1 MLLSRQNLPTQTRN
15 PEQLAAIGRGGY
27 VLSDRPDAIAA
38 ILATGSEVGLAMTA
52 QSLLDLRGWPV
63 RVVSI
68 PSSTRFD
75 RQDRAWRDAVLGAGL
90 VRVGVEAGVTCW
102 WGQYG
107 CVAALGVDSFGES
120 APAAAVYHHFGLT
133 AEHLATLVEQQLGA
147 AGRVACP
154 AH

>member
-1 MLLSRQNLPTQTRN
+1 LLSRQNLPAQRRSA
-15 PEQLAAIGRGGY
+15 EQLSAIDRGGY

-38 ILATGSEVGLAMTA
+38 MLATGSEVGLAMDA
-52 QSLLDLRGWPV
+52 QRLLDQRGWPV

-75 RQDRAWRDAVLGAGL
+75 RQDRAWRDAVLGVGL
-90 VRVGVEAGVTCW
+90 IRVGVEAGVTRW

-120 APAAAVYHHFGLT
+120 APAAAVYEHFGLT
-133 AEHLATLVEQQLGA
+133 AEHLATLVEQQLSA
-147 AGRVACP
+147 AGRVACSD
-154 AH
+154 H